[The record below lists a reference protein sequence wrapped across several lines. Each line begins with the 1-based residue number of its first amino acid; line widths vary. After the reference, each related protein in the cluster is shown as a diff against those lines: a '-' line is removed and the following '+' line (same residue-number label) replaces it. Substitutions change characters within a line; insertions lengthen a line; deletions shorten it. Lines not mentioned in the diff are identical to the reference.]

1 MLTLHTAKIAY
12 SLLGS
17 DDTTLSPPHTQFCNL
32 NSVRYDVIK
41 EPQSYSE
48 TRLNFAVRTFVR

>member
-1 MLTLHTAKIAY
+1 MLTLHTAKVAY

-17 DDTTLSPPHTQFCNL
+17 HDTTLPPTTHSVSPS
-32 NSVRYDVIK
+32 NSVRYGVLK

-48 TRLNFAVRTFVR
+48 TRLDFAVRMFVR